1 MDITQYDGGAINVP
15 STCTQCEEAW
25 CMVVCPVQAI
35 TVNPSTGAKEVSAEA
50 CVGCKVCTIAC
61 PFGAITTIRT
71 QVSSPKCDLCGGEP
85 MCVEA
90 CPTTALA
97 YVAED
102 STGYDKM
109 LRVAQLWLRV

>member
-1 MDITQYDGGAINVP
+1 MQA
-15 STCTQCEEAW
+15 
-25 CMVVCPVQAI
+25 CPVDAI
-35 TVNPSTGAKEVSAEA
+35 VINAKTGSKDIIEDR

-61 PFGAITTIRT
+61 PFGAINYDPDSGV
-71 QVSSPKCDLCGGEP
+71 VSKCDLCGGEP

-109 LRVAQLWLRV
+109 LRSATLAAGLDATGA

>member
-1 MDITQYDGGAINVP
+1 
-15 STCTQCEEAW
+15 
-25 CMVVCPVQAI
+25 MVVCPVQAI
-35 TVNPSTGAKEVSAEA
+35 TVNPDTGAKEVSAEA

-61 PFGAITTIRT
+61 PFGAINYDPDSGVVT
-71 QVSSPKCDLCGGEP
+71 KCDLCGGEP

-102 STGYDKM
+102 STGYEKM
-109 LRVAQLWLRV
+109 LRSATLAAGLDVLNA